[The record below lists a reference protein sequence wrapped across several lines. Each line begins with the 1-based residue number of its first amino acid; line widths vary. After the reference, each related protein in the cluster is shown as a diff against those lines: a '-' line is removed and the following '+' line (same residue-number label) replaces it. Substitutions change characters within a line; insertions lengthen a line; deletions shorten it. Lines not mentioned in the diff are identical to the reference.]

1 MIAVLL
7 GEEYCFGTV
16 GSGREGEEQMDC
28 SGTLKKGVTSSNTR
42 SRRSPEGVKQ
52 GISRLLNDT
61 AGSE

>member
-7 GEEYCFGTV
+7 GEDDCFGRV
-16 GSGREGEEQMDC
+16 GSGREGEEEMDC

-42 SRRSPEGVKQ
+42 RRSPEGVQQ